1 MADEF
6 RTTFF
11 FGPED
16 VPERPGILRC
26 VFNTKKRSWK
36 GGVQVVI
43 ELAQTQLEQLRECG
57 LLGEMTEMIRAK
69 AEAETFAE
77 YEQRARE
84 LFTQQVCR
92 AKLDL
97 AIAAGINQENQTIA
111 ADALKEELDRTVIA
125 NADTIR
131 LAILTELDL

>member
-16 VPERPGILRC
+16 IPGRPGVLRC

-36 GGVQVVI
+36 GGVQVVV
-43 ELAQTQLEQLRECG
+43 ELAQAQLEQLRERG
-57 LLGEMTEMIRAK
+57 LLGELTEMIRAK
-69 AEAETFAE
+69 VEAETFDE

-111 ADALKEELDRTVIA
+111 ADALKEALDKAVIA
-125 NADTIR
+125 KADAVR
-131 LAILTELDL
+131 LAILTGLDL

>member
-1 MADEF
+1 MTDDF
-6 RTTFF
+6 RITFF
-11 FGPED
+11 YGPD
-16 VPERPGILRC
+16 NVPDRPDAVMC
-26 VFNTKKRSWK
+26 VFNVKKRSWK
-36 GGVQVVI
+36 GGVQVVV
-43 ELAQTQLEQLRECG
+43 ELAQTQLEQLRERG
-57 LLGEMTEMIRAK
+57 LLSELTEMIRAK
-69 AEAETFAE
+69 VEAETFTE

-125 NADTIR
+125 NADAIR